1 MNPLSGVLGES
12 WRTYRAHAAHL
23 ITIAAGIFLVAAVLE
38 GLLYLGNHVVGSI
51 LGALIGF
58 VAAFLVQAALVKA
71 AQDVRDGRVDLSIG
85 ETVSAAW
92 QVFWPVAGASILA
105 GLAIVIGLFL
115 LIVPGLYLI
124 TIWAVLVPAI
134 VIERAGVFSSFG
146 RSQRLV
152 KGNGWNVFGILVIT
166 FLILFAVQLILGL
179 ILSPLNS
186 TALSNAISTVVAGAL
201 IAPFQALVVTTIY
214 FRLIGVE
221 SGTAPAQP
229 QWPGGEPAWPQQPGS
244 PSGEPPYPSPGSPS
258 GTPPYPPQPGSPSG
272 TPPYP
277 PQPGSPGGDP
287 PNPPPPGSPGGPAT

>member
-1 MNPLSGVLGES
+1 M
-12 WRTYRAHAAHL
+12 YRAHAAHL
-23 ITIAAGIFLVAAVLE
+23 ISIAAGIYLVAAVLE
-38 GLLYLGNHVVGSI
+38 GLLYLANNVVGAI
-51 LGALIGF
+51 VGALIGF

-71 AQDVRDGRVDLSIG
+71 AQDIRDGRVDLTIG
-85 ETVSAAW
+85 QTISAAW
-92 QVFWPVAGASILA
+92 QVIWPVAGASILA

-152 KGNGWNVFGILVIT
+152 KGNGWNVFGILIIT
-166 FLILFAVQLILGL
+166 FLILFAAQLVLAL
-179 ILSPLNS
+179 ILSALP
-186 TALSNAISTVVAGAL
+186 TELSNAISTVVAGAL
-201 IAPFQALVVTTIY
+201 ISPFQALVVTTIY
-214 FRLIGVE
+214 FRLVGVE
-221 SGTAPAQP
+221 SGVAPAQP

-244 PSGEPPYPSPGSPS
+244 PSGEPPYPPPGSPS

-272 TPPYP
+272 
-277 PQPGSPGGDP
+277 DP

>member
-1 MNPLSGVLGES
+1 MNPLSGVLGEA

-23 ITIAAGIFLVAAVLE
+23 IAIAAGIYLVAAVLE
-38 GLLYLGNHVVGSI
+38 GLLYLVNHVVGLV
-51 LGALIGF
+51 LGLLIGL

-71 AQDVRDGRVDLSIG
+71 AQDVRDGRADLSIG
-85 ETVSAAW
+85 QTVSAAS
-92 QVFWPVAGASILA
+92 QVIWPVTGASILA
-105 GLAIVIGLFL
+105 GIAIVIGLFL

-152 KGNGWNVFGILVIT
+152 KGNGWNVFGILIIT
-166 FLILFAVQLILGL
+166 FLILFAAQLVLAL
-179 ILSPLNS
+179 ILSALP
-186 TALSNAISTVVAGAL
+186 TELSNAISTVVAGAL
-201 IAPFQALVVTTIY
+201 ISPFQALVVTTIY
-214 FRLIGVE
+214 FRLVGVE
-221 SGTAPAQP
+221 SGVAPAQP

-244 PSGEPPYPSPGSPS
+244 PSGEPPYPP
-258 GTPPYPPQPGSPSG
+258 PGSPSG

>member
-124 TIWAVLVPAI
+124 TIWAVIVPCI
-134 VIERAGVFSSFG
+134 VIERTRVFSSFG
-146 RSQRLV
+146 RSHGLV
-152 KGNGWNVFGILVIT
+152 KGNGWNVFGILIIT
-166 FLILFAVQLILGL
+166 FLILFAVQLVLAL
-179 ILSPLNS
+179 ILSSLP
-186 TALSNAISTVVAGAL
+186 TELSNAISTVVAGAL
-201 IAPFQALVVTTIY
+201 ISPFQALVVTTIY
-214 FRLIGVE
+214 FRLVGVE
-221 SGTAPAQP
+221 SGVAPAQP
-229 QWPGGEPAWPQQPGS
+229 QWPGGEP
-244 PSGEPPYPSPGSPS
+244 
-258 GTPPYPPQPGSPSG
+258 
-272 TPPYP
+272 PYP
-277 PQPGSPGGDP
+277 PQPGSPGGEPPYPQQSGSPGGQPPYPQQPGSPGGDP
-287 PNPPPPGSPGGPAT
+287 PYPPAPGSPGGPAT

>member
-1 MNPLSGVLGES
+1 MNPLSGVLGEA

-23 ITIAAGIFLVAAVLE
+23 ITIAAGIYLVAAVLE

-115 LIVPGLYLI
+115 LIVPGLFLI
-124 TIWAVLVPAI
+124 TIWAVIVPAI
-134 VIERAGVFSSFG
+134 VIERARVFSSFG
-146 RSQRLV
+146 RSRQLV

-186 TALSNAISTVVAGAL
+186 TALTNAISTVVAGAL
-201 IAPFQALVVTTIY
+201 ISPFQALVVTTIY

-229 QWPGGEPAWPQQPGS
+229 QWPGGEPPYPQQPGS
-244 PSGEPPYPSPGSPS
+244 PSGGPPYPQQPGSPS
-258 GTPPYPPQPGSPSG
+258 GAPPYPPQPGSPSG
-272 TPPYP
+272 DPPYP
-277 PQPGSPGGDP
+277 PA
-287 PNPPPPGSPGGPAT
+287 PGSPGGPAT